1 MIRTENGYIF
11 RRYLISICWGDYGLH
26 DQIYLERREWRIYQS
41 GKIEY
46 NFSDNFTRVL
56 DLPSQRLSDVYPDF
70 GA

>member
-1 MIRTENGYIF
+1 MNYH
-11 RRYLISICWGDYGLH
+11 SDICWGDYGLH
-26 DQIYLERREWRIYQS
+26 DQIYFERREWRIYQS